1 VERRATVVLR
11 VAVQAEKI
19 TASFGKSQPLALAR
33 NDPRL
38 LGKTDH
44 VIVRGDF

>member
-1 VERRATVVLR
+1 MLKHMDDGNSDVGLGRPSHLYA
-11 VAVQAEKI
+11 
-19 TASFGKSQPLALAR
+19 LALAR

>member
-1 VERRATVVLR
+1 VL
-11 VAVQAEKI
+11 A
-19 TASFGKSQPLALAR
+19 LALAR